1 MSNTQNQTPA
11 TVQDVIDH
19 LHDAVTKMRAYP
31 LESDFE
37 KGYEKAVNDVMYH
50 LLAASPGAERFGK
63 HEVRKTLMSNGT
75 SETMATVEDV
85 IEYLYDALDNMRAFP
100 LDNGDFQ
107 LGWERA
113 FNDLMHYLLAS
124 SRELQFR
131 IELAEDN
138 RTLH

>member
-19 LHDAVTKMRAYP
+19 LHDAVTEMRAYP

-75 SETMATVEDV
+75 SETMATVEERMSHSLLNIAKRPLPRLTLRGV
-85 IEYLYDALDNMRAFP
+85 SLTSKDAV
-100 LDNGDFQ
+100 
-107 LGWERA
+107 
-113 FNDLMHYLLAS
+113 S
-124 SRELQFR
+124 
-131 IELAEDN
+131 
-138 RTLH
+138 